1 MPESFSELFENSEI
15 QQNVKPGA
23 LLMGTVVS
31 MNREKA
37 IINVGLKSEGF
48 ISLHEFKNAKGE
60 LEITE
65 GDVVEVALD
74 SIDDGLG
81 HTLLSREKAKRIKM
95 WQELENAMNTKE
107 IVKGIVTG
115 SVKGGMTVD
124 IGVIK
129 AFLPG
134 SLVDVR
140 PVKDFDFLLGQEI
153 EALVIKMDE
162 VRNNIV
168 ISRKAVMQ
176 EVNSADREA
185 LIENLDTGKEV
196 EGIVKNLADYGAF
209 VDLGGVD
216 GLLHITDISWQRVN
230 HPSEKLSIGDKI
242 TVKILNYDKEK
253 MRVSLGL
260 KQLTPS
266 PWDNISERLPM
277 GKKVLG
283 VVSNLTDYGAFVRIE
298 EGVEGLVHVSEMDWT
313 NANARPSKFVKLGQ
327 EVDVVVLDVQESKH
341 RISLSM
347 KQAKENPWEAFEG
360 THNKGDMIN
369 VTVKSITDFGLFV
382 GLSGGIDGLIH
393 LADISWEKQSAD
405 QIVST
410 YSKGQELDVVILNI
424 DAEKERISLG
434 IKQLTSD
441 NFSQYATTNSKGS
454 IVKGVIQE
462 VDAGQVTLGEIMTIL
477 PFQNTMSTFKVTGKQ
492 LLAAIENGVSQ
503 VEDGSGRFPQVSG
516 MRFSFDASKPANERV
531 TSIEIEESNG
541 TFSALNLYGTYG
553 MVSNNFIRAGGD
565 GYKMF
570 RSATDIYDFGPDLAD
585 VVVDYIKANP
595 GYSGFTN
602 NRITQVK

>member
-1 MPESFSELFENSEI
+1 MSESFSELFENSEM

-48 ISLHEFKNAKGE
+48 ISLNEFKDVRGE
-60 LEITE
+60 IEITE
-65 GDVVEVALD
+65 GDVVEVALE

-95 WQELENAMNTKE
+95 WQELEAAMNSKK
-107 IVKGIVTG
+107 VVRGFVTG
-115 SVKGGMTVD
+115 SVKGGLTVD

-140 PVKDFDFLLGQEI
+140 PVKDFDFLQGQEI

-176 EVNSADREA
+176 EANSADREA
-185 LIENLDTGKEV
+185 LIKTLETGKEI

-209 VDLGGVD
+209 VDLGGID

-242 TVKILNYDKEK
+242 TVKILSYDKEN

-277 GKKVLG
+277 GKKVSG

-360 THNKGDMIN
+360 SYNKGDNIN

-382 GLSGGIDGLIH
+382 GLPGGIDGLIH
-393 LADISWEKQSAD
+393 LADISWKKQSAD
-405 QIVST
+405 QIVSA

-441 NFSQYATTNSKGS
+441 NFSKYISTNTKGS
-454 IVKGVIQE
+454 IVKGSVSE
-462 VDAGQVTLGEIMTIL
+462 VDAKGAIIELSENITGYLKVSEISHDRIEDA
-477 PFQNTMSTFKVTGKQ
+477 STFLKQGNEVEVVITQIDRRTRKVSLSMKEKEVVEEKV
-492 LLAAIENGVSQ
+492 AMENYKKKS
-503 VEDGSGRFPQVSG
+503 P
-516 MRFSFDASKPANERV
+516 
-531 TSIEIEESNG
+531 ESNG
-541 TFSALNLYGTYG
+541 STL
-553 MVSNNFIRAGGD
+553 GD
-565 GYKMF
+565 LLKE
-570 RSATDIYDFGPDLAD
+570 A
-585 VVVDYIKANP
+585 KE
-595 GYSGFTN
+595 
-602 NRITQVK
+602 K

>member
-1 MPESFSELFENSEI
+1 MSESFSELFENSEM

-48 ISLHEFKNAKGE
+48 ISLNEFKDVRGE
-60 LEITE
+60 IEITE
-65 GDVVEVALD
+65 GDVVEVALE

-95 WQELENAMNTKE
+95 WQELAAAMNSKK
-107 IVKGIVTG
+107 VVRGFVTG
-115 SVKGGMTVD
+115 SVKGGLTVD

-140 PVKDFDFLLGQEI
+140 PVKDFDFLQGQEI

-176 EVNSADREA
+176 EANSADREA
-185 LIENLDTGKEV
+185 LIKTLETGKEI

-209 VDLGGVD
+209 VDLGGID

-242 TVKILNYDKEK
+242 TVKILSYDKEN

-266 PWDNISERLPM
+266 PWNNISERLPM
-277 GKKVLG
+277 GKKVSG

-360 THNKGDMIN
+360 SYNKGDNIN

-382 GLSGGIDGLIH
+382 GLPGGIDGLIH

-405 QIVST
+405 QIVSA

-441 NFSQYATTNSKGS
+441 NFSKYISTNTRGS
-454 IVKGVIQE
+454 IVKGSVSE
-462 VDAGQVTLGEIMTIL
+462 VDAKGAIIELSENITGYLKVSEISHDRIEDA
-477 PFQNTMSTFKVTGKQ
+477 STFLKQGNEVEVVITQIDRRTRKVSLSMK
-492 LLAAIENGVSQ
+492 AKEVVEEKVAMENYKKKS
-503 VEDGSGRFPQVSG
+503 P
-516 MRFSFDASKPANERV
+516 
-531 TSIEIEESNG
+531 ESNG
-541 TFSALNLYGTYG
+541 STL
-553 MVSNNFIRAGGD
+553 GD
-565 GYKMF
+565 LLKE
-570 RSATDIYDFGPDLAD
+570 A
-585 VVVDYIKANP
+585 KE
-595 GYSGFTN
+595 
-602 NRITQVK
+602 K

>member
-1 MPESFSELFENSEI
+1 MSESFSELFENSET
-15 QQNVKPGA
+15 QQNVKVGA
-23 LLMGTVVS
+23 LIMGTVVS

-37 IINVGLKSEGF
+37 VINVGLKSEGF
-48 ISLHEFKNAKGE
+48 ISLNQFKDAHGE
-60 LEITE
+60 LEISE
-65 GDVVEVALD
+65 GDVVEVALE

-95 WQELENAMNTKE
+95 WQELEAAMNSKE
-107 IVKGIVTG
+107 VVTGVVTG
-115 SVKGGMTVD
+115 SVKGGLTVD

-140 PVKDFDFLLGQEI
+140 PVKDFDYLQGQEI
-153 EALVIKMDE
+153 EAIVIKMDE

-176 EVNSADREA
+176 EVHSADREA
-185 LIENLDTGKEV
+185 LLETLEEGKEID
-196 EGIVKNLADYGAF
+196 GIVKNLADYGAF
-209 VDLGGVD
+209 VDLGGID

-242 TVKILNYDKEK
+242 TVKVLNYDKEK

-266 PWDNISERLPM
+266 PWDNISERLPI
-277 GKKVLG
+277 GKKVTG
-283 VVSNLTDYGAFVRIE
+283 EVSNLTDYGAFVRIE

-327 EVDVVVLDVQESKH
+327 EVEVVVLDVQESKH

-347 KQAKENPWEAFEG
+347 KQAQENPWEAFEG
-360 THNKGDMIN
+360 NFTKGGKIN
-369 VTVKSITDFGLFV
+369 VVVKSITDFGLFV
-382 GLSGGIDGLIH
+382 GLPGGIDGLIH

-405 QIVST
+405 QIVSN

-434 IKQLTSD
+434 IKQLTED
-441 NFSQYATTNSKGS
+441 DFSQYANANGKGS
-454 IVKGVIQE
+454 IVKGTAVE
-462 VDAGQVTLGEIMTIL
+462 VDVRGAVIELAEGITGYLRVSEISQDRIEDASTVIKHGAELEVVITQIDRRTRKIALSIKAKDSVEEKAAMDDYNAKSSKTGSSTLGDL
-477 PFQNTMSTFKVTGKQ
+477 LKQ
-492 LLAAIENGVSQ
+492 AK
-503 VEDGSGRFPQVSG
+503 D
-516 MRFSFDASKPANERV
+516 K
-531 TSIEIEESNG
+531 
-541 TFSALNLYGTYG
+541 
-553 MVSNNFIRAGGD
+553 
-565 GYKMF
+565 
-570 RSATDIYDFGPDLAD
+570 
-585 VVVDYIKANP
+585 
-595 GYSGFTN
+595 
-602 NRITQVK
+602 

>member
-1 MPESFSELFENSEI
+1 MSESFSELFENSET

-48 ISLHEFKNAKGE
+48 ISLNEFKDVRGE
-60 LEITE
+60 IEITE
-65 GDVVEVALD
+65 GDVVEVALE

-95 WQELENAMNTKE
+95 WQELEAAMNSKK
-107 IVKGIVTG
+107 VVRGFVTG
-115 SVKGGMTVD
+115 SVKGGLTVD

-140 PVKDFDFLLGQEI
+140 PVKDFDFLQGQEI

-176 EVNSADREA
+176 EANSADREA
-185 LIENLDTGKEV
+185 LIKTLETGKEI

-209 VDLGGVD
+209 VDLGGID

-242 TVKILNYDKEK
+242 TVKILNYDKEN

-266 PWDNISERLPM
+266 PWNNISERLPM
-277 GKKVLG
+277 GKKISG

-360 THNKGDMIN
+360 SHNKGDNIN
-369 VTVKSITDFGLFV
+369 VIVKSITDFGLFV
-382 GLSGGIDGLIH
+382 GLPGGIDGLIH
-393 LADISWEKQSAD
+393 LADISWTKQSAD

-441 NFSQYATTNSKGS
+441 NFSKYISTNTKGS
-454 IVKGVIQE
+454 IVKGSVSE
-462 VDAGQVTLGEIMTIL
+462 VDAKGAIIELSENITGYLKVSEISNDRIEDA
-477 PFQNTMSTFKVTGKQ
+477 STFLKQGNEVEVVITQIDRRTRKVSLSMK
-492 LLAAIENGVSQ
+492 AKEVVEEKVAMENYKKKS
-503 VEDGSGRFPQVSG
+503 P
-516 MRFSFDASKPANERV
+516 
-531 TSIEIEESNG
+531 ESNG
-541 TFSALNLYGTYG
+541 STL
-553 MVSNNFIRAGGD
+553 GD
-565 GYKMF
+565 LLKE
-570 RSATDIYDFGPDLAD
+570 A
-585 VVVDYIKANP
+585 KE
-595 GYSGFTN
+595 
-602 NRITQVK
+602 K

>member
-1 MPESFSELFENSEI
+1 MSESFSELFENSET

-48 ISLHEFKNAKGE
+48 ISLNEFKDVRGE
-60 LEITE
+60 IEITE
-65 GDVVEVALD
+65 GDVVEVALE

-95 WQELENAMNTKE
+95 WQELEAAMNSKK
-107 IVKGIVTG
+107 VVRGFVTG
-115 SVKGGMTVD
+115 SVKGGLTVD

-140 PVKDFDFLLGQEI
+140 PVKDFDFLQGQEI

-176 EVNSADREA
+176 EANSADREA
-185 LIENLDTGKEV
+185 LIKTLETGKEI

-209 VDLGGVD
+209 VDLGGID

-242 TVKILNYDKEK
+242 TVKILNYDKEN

-360 THNKGDMIN
+360 SHNKGDSIN

-382 GLSGGIDGLIH
+382 GLPGGIDGLIH
-393 LADISWEKQSAD
+393 LADISWKKQSAD

-441 NFSQYATTNSKGS
+441 NFSKYISTNTKGS
-454 IVKGVIQE
+454 IVKGSVSE
-462 VDAGQVTLGEIMTIL
+462 VDAKGAIIELSENITGYLKVSEISNDRIEDA
-477 PFQNTMSTFKVTGKQ
+477 STFLKQGNEVEVVITQIDRRTRKVSLSMK
-492 LLAAIENGVSQ
+492 AKEDVEEKVAMENYKKKS
-503 VEDGSGRFPQVSG
+503 P
-516 MRFSFDASKPANERV
+516 
-531 TSIEIEESNG
+531 ESNG
-541 TFSALNLYGTYG
+541 STL
-553 MVSNNFIRAGGD
+553 GD
-565 GYKMF
+565 LLKE
-570 RSATDIYDFGPDLAD
+570 A
-585 VVVDYIKANP
+585 KE
-595 GYSGFTN
+595 
-602 NRITQVK
+602 K

>member
-1 MPESFSELFENSEI
+1 MSESFSELFENSEI

-23 LLMGTVVS
+23 LLMGTVVG

-48 ISLHEFKNAKGE
+48 ISLSEFKDVKGE
-60 LEITE
+60 LEINE
-65 GDVVEVALD
+65 GDIVEVALE

-81 HTLLSREKAKRIKM
+81 HTLLSREKAKRIKI
-95 WQELENAMNTKE
+95 WQELEAAMNSKE

-140 PVKDFDFLLGQEI
+140 PVKDFDFLIGQEI
-153 EALVIKMDE
+153 EAIVIKMDE
-162 VRNNIV
+162 VR
-168 ISRKAVMQ
+168 MQ

-185 LIENLDTGKEV
+185 LIDNLDTGKEI

-209 VDLGGVD
+209 IDLGGVD

-230 HPSEKLSIGDKI
+230 HPSEKLAIGEKI
-242 TVKILNYDKEK
+242 TVKVLSYDKEK

-277 GKKVLG
+277 GKKVSG
-283 VVSNLTDYGAFVRIE
+283 IVSNLTDYGAFVRIE

-313 NANARPSKFVKLGQ
+313 NPNARPSKFVKLGQ

-360 THNKGDMIN
+360 SHNKGDKIN

-382 GLSGGIDGLIH
+382 GLPGGIDGLIH
-393 LADISWEKQSAD
+393 LADIAWEKRSVD

-434 IKQLTSD
+434 IKQLTAD
-441 NFSQYATTNSKGS
+441 NFHQYITTNSKGS
-454 IVKGVIQE
+454 IVKGVIYE
-462 VDAGQVTLGEIMTIL
+462 VDTRGAVVELAEGITGYLKVSEISQDRVEDASTVLKKGAEVEVVITLIDKRTRNVSLSMKAKDSVEEKAAMKDYNNQSTKSSSSTLGD
-477 PFQNTMSTFKVTGKQ
+477 
-492 LLAAIENGVSQ
+492 LLKEAK
-503 VEDGSGRFPQVSG
+503 D
-516 MRFSFDASKPANERV
+516 K
-531 TSIEIEESNG
+531 
-541 TFSALNLYGTYG
+541 
-553 MVSNNFIRAGGD
+553 
-565 GYKMF
+565 
-570 RSATDIYDFGPDLAD
+570 
-585 VVVDYIKANP
+585 
-595 GYSGFTN
+595 
-602 NRITQVK
+602 

>member
-1 MPESFSELFENSEI
+1 MSESFSELFKNSET
-15 QQNVKPGA
+15 QQNVKPGS

-48 ISLHEFKNAKGE
+48 ISLNEFKDVRGE

-65 GDVVEVALD
+65 GDVVEVALE

-95 WQELENAMNTKE
+95 WQELELAMKSKE
-107 IVKGIVTG
+107 TVKGLVTG
-115 SVKGGMTVD
+115 SVKGGLTVD

-140 PVKDFDFLLGQEI
+140 PVKDFDFLQGQEI

-162 VRNNIV
+162 IRNNIV

-185 LIENLDTGKEV
+185 LIETLDTGKEV

-216 GLLHITDISWQRVN
+216 GLFHITDISWQRVN
-230 HPSEKLSIGDKI
+230 HPSEKLSIGDKV
-242 TVKILNYDKEK
+242 TVKILSYDKEK

-266 PWDNISERLPM
+266 PWENISERLPM
-277 GKKVLG
+277 GKRISG

-313 NANARPSKFVKLGQ
+313 NANARPSKFVKLDQ

-360 THNKGDMIN
+360 SHHKGDNIN
-369 VTVKSITDFGLFV
+369 VIIKSITDFGIFV
-382 GLSGGIDGLIH
+382 GLPGGIDGLIH

-405 QIVST
+405 KIVST

-441 NFSQYATTNSKGS
+441 NFTQYISANTKGS
-454 IVKGVIQE
+454 IVKGSVTI
-462 VDAGQVTLGEIMTIL
+462 VDAKGAVIELAEGITGYLKVSEIS
-477 PFQNTMSTFKVTGKQ
+477 QDR
-492 LLAAIENGVSQ
+492 IE
-503 VEDGSGRFPQVSG
+503 
-516 MRFSFDASKPANERV
+516 DASTVLKQG
-531 TSIEIEESNG
+531 IEVEVVITQIDRKARKVSLSMKAKESVEEKTEMENYKKQSPESNG
-541 TFSALNLYGTYG
+541 STL
-553 MVSNNFIRAGGD
+553 GD
-565 GYKMF
+565 LLKE
-570 RSATDIYDFGPDLAD
+570 
-585 VVVDYIKANP
+585 
-595 GYSGFTN
+595 
-602 NRITQVK
+602 VKDK

>member
-1 MPESFSELFENSEI
+1 MSESFSELFENSET
-15 QQNVKPGA
+15 QQNVKPGT

-48 ISLHEFKNAKGE
+48 ISLNEFKDVRGE

-65 GDVVEVALD
+65 GDVVEVALE

-95 WQELENAMNTKE
+95 WQELEAAMNSKK
-107 IVKGIVTG
+107 VVRGIVTG
-115 SVKGGMTVD
+115 SVKGGLTVD

-140 PVKDFDFLLGQEI
+140 PVKDFDFLQGQEI
-153 EALVIKMDE
+153 EAIVIKMDE

-168 ISRKAVMQ
+168 ISRKAVLQ
-176 EVNSADREA
+176 EANSADREA
-185 LIENLDTGKEV
+185 LIAALDVDKEI

-242 TVKILNYDKEK
+242 KVKILSYDKEK

-266 PWDNISERLPM
+266 PWDKISERLPM
-277 GKKVLG
+277 GKKISG

-327 EVDVVVLDVQESKH
+327 EVDVVVLDVQES
-341 RISLSM
+341 
-347 KQAKENPWEAFEG
+347 
-360 THNKGDMIN
+360 GDELYIPKWFKF
-369 VTVKSITDFGLFV
+369 TTAWWSSGQITDTTYAHATQYL
-382 GLSGGIDGLIH
+382 LN
-393 LADISWEKQSAD
+393 EKFMIIPFNQESSD
-405 QIVST
+405 ST
-410 YSKGQELDVVILNI
+410 
-424 DAEKERISLG
+424 
-434 IKQLTSD
+434 T
-441 NFSQYATTNSKGS
+441 
-454 IVKGVIQE
+454 
-462 VDAGQVTLGEIMTIL
+462 
-477 PFQNTMSTFKVTGKQ
+477 
-492 LLAAIENGVSQ
+492 
-503 VEDGSGRFPQVSG
+503 EDF
-516 MRFSFDASKPANERV
+516 
-531 TSIEIEESNG
+531 
-541 TFSALNLYGTYG
+541 L
-553 MVSNNFIRAGGD
+553 
-565 GYKMF
+565 
-570 RSATDIYDFGPDLAD
+570 
-585 VVVDYIKANP
+585 
-595 GYSGFTN
+595 
-602 NRITQVK
+602 

>member
-1 MPESFSELFENSEI
+1 MNSKE
-15 QQNVKPGA
+15 
-23 LLMGTVVS
+23 VV
-31 MNREKA
+31 R
-37 IINVGLKSEGF
+37 GF
-48 ISLHEFKNAKGE
+48 
-60 LEITE
+60 
-65 GDVVEVALD
+65 
-74 SIDDGLG
+74 
-81 HTLLSREKAKRIKM
+81 
-95 WQELENAMNTKE
+95 
-107 IVKGIVTG
+107 VTG
-115 SVKGGMTVD
+115 SVKGGLTVD

-134 SLVDVR
+134 SLVDIR
-140 PVKDFDFLLGQEI
+140 PVKDFDFLQGQEI

-185 LIENLDTGKEV
+185 LIETLDTGKEV

-230 HPSEKLSIGDKI
+230 HPSERLSIGDKI
-242 TVKILNYDKEK
+242 KVKILNYDKEK

-266 PWDNISERLPM
+266 PWDNIFERLPI
-277 GKKVLG
+277 GKKIVG

-347 KQAKENPWEAFEG
+347 KQAKENPWGAFESS
-360 THNKGDMIN
+360 HNRGDNIN
-369 VTVKSITDFGLFV
+369 VIVKSITDFGLFV
-382 GLSGGIDGLIH
+382 GLPGGIDGLIH
-393 LADISWEKQSAD
+393 LADISWVKQSAD
-405 QIVST
+405 QIVSN
-410 YSKGQELDVVILNI
+410 YSKGQEIDVVILNI

-441 NFSQYATTNSKGS
+441 NFTQYVSANTKGS
-454 IVKGVIQE
+454 IVKGSVTEVNAKGAVIE
-462 VDAGQVTLGEIMTIL
+462 LAEGITGYLKVSEIS
-477 PFQNTMSTFKVTGKQ
+477 QDR
-492 LLAAIENGVSQ
+492 IE
-503 VEDGSGRFPQVSG
+503 
-516 MRFSFDASKPANERV
+516 DASTVLKQGIEVEVVITQIDRKARKV
-531 TSIEIEESNG
+531 SLSIKAKESVEEKTEMENYKKQSPESNG
-541 TFSALNLYGTYG
+541 STL
-553 MVSNNFIRAGGD
+553 GD
-565 GYKMF
+565 LLKE
-570 RSATDIYDFGPDLAD
+570 
-585 VVVDYIKANP
+585 
-595 GYSGFTN
+595 
-602 NRITQVK
+602 VKDK

>member
-1 MPESFSELFENSEI
+1 MSESFSELFENSES
-15 QQNVKPGA
+15 QQNVKVGA

-37 IINVGLKSEGF
+37 VINVGLKSEGF
-48 ISLHEFKNAKGE
+48 ISLNQFKDAHGE
-60 LEITE
+60 IEISE
-65 GDVVEVALD
+65 GDIVEVALE

-95 WQELENAMNTKE
+95 WQELETAMTSKE
-107 IVKGIVTG
+107 VVTG
-115 SVKGGMTVD
+115 VVTGVVKGGLTVD

-140 PVKDFDFLLGQEI
+140 PVKDFDYLQGQEI
-153 EALVIKMDE
+153 EAIVIKMDE

-185 LIENLDTGKEV
+185 LLETLEEGKEI

-209 VDLGGVD
+209 VDLGGID

-230 HPSEKLSIGDKI
+230 HPSEKLAIGDKI
-242 TVKILNYDKEK
+242 IVKVLNYDKEK

-266 PWDNISERLPM
+266 PWDNISERLPI
-277 GKKVLG
+277 GKKVTG
-283 VVSNLTDYGAFVRIE
+283 EVSNLTDYGAFVRIE
-298 EGVEGLVHVSEMDWT
+298 AGVEGLVHVSEMDWT

-327 EVDVVVLDVQESKH
+327 EVEVVVLDVQEARH

-347 KQAKENPWEAFEG
+347 KQAQANPWESFEG
-360 THNKGDMIN
+360 DFMKGDKIN
-369 VTVKSITDFGLFV
+369 VVVKSITDFGLFV
-382 GLSGGIDGLIH
+382 GLPGGIDGLIH

-405 QIVST
+405 QIVSDF
-410 YSKGQELDVVILNI
+410 SKGQELDVVILNI

-434 IKQLTSD
+434 IKQLTD
-441 NFSQYATTNSKGS
+441 DDFSQYANSNGKGS
-454 IVKGVIQE
+454 MVKGTAVE
-462 VDAGQVTLGEIMTIL
+462 VDARGAVIELAEGITGYLRVSEISQDRIEDASTVIKQGAELELVITQIDRRSRKIALSIKAKDSVEEKAVMDDYNAQASGTGS
-477 PFQNTMSTFKVTGKQ
+477 STFGDLLKQ
-492 LLAAIENGVSQ
+492 AK
-503 VEDGSGRFPQVSG
+503 D
-516 MRFSFDASKPANERV
+516 K
-531 TSIEIEESNG
+531 
-541 TFSALNLYGTYG
+541 
-553 MVSNNFIRAGGD
+553 
-565 GYKMF
+565 
-570 RSATDIYDFGPDLAD
+570 
-585 VVVDYIKANP
+585 
-595 GYSGFTN
+595 
-602 NRITQVK
+602 

>member
-1 MPESFSELFENSEI
+1 MSESFSELFENSEI

-277 GKKVLG
+277 GKKVIG

-347 KQAKENPWEAFEG
+347 KQAQENPWEAFEG

-382 GLSGGIDGLIH
+382 GLPGGIDGLIH
-393 LADISWEKQSAD
+393 LADISWEKMSAD
-405 QIVST
+405 QVVST

-424 DAEKERISLG
+424 DSEKERISLG

-441 NFSQYATTNSKGS
+441 NFSQYAAANSKGA
-454 IVKGVIQE
+454 IVSGTIQE
-462 VDAGQVTLGEIMTIL
+462 VDARGAVVLLADGITGYLKSSEISQDKVDDASTVLKKGAEVEVAITLIDKRTRKVNLSMKAKDSVQEKAVMDDYNSQSTQTSGSTLGD
-477 PFQNTMSTFKVTGKQ
+477 
-492 LLAAIENGVSQ
+492 LLKEAK
-503 VEDGSGRFPQVSG
+503 D
-516 MRFSFDASKPANERV
+516 K
-531 TSIEIEESNG
+531 
-541 TFSALNLYGTYG
+541 
-553 MVSNNFIRAGGD
+553 
-565 GYKMF
+565 
-570 RSATDIYDFGPDLAD
+570 
-585 VVVDYIKANP
+585 
-595 GYSGFTN
+595 
-602 NRITQVK
+602 